1 MVKFQSTDDGL
12 YIETATEDTFPQLE
26 EMKSKEQKIYV
37 QKAIDSLSEI
47 DGVII
52 TLFYIDES
60 SIQEIIEITGLSESN
75 VKVKLHRARKQLKIN
90 LEELLQTGIEINHL
104 MEKKNND
111 ILKKGLMETKMDFTS
126 NLMDKINAEE
136 KALSTVL
143 SKSGSLETSKDFTID
158 LMSKLE
164 GRVPVKPYESVI
176 SKRAWIGIAAVF
188 IGVVVLTLLAND
200 QVESSIKYDLGLDK
214 ITNSLVQFFKFSPV
228 LTYICFGSLLFT
240 LGLIYEQRSR
250 KTT

>member
-1 MVKFQSTDDGL
+1 
-12 YIETATEDTFPQLE
+12 
-26 EMKSKEQKIYV
+26 
-37 QKAIDSLSEI
+37 
-47 DGVII
+47 
-52 TLFYIDES
+52 
-60 SIQEIIEITGLSESN
+60 
-75 VKVKLHRARKQLKIN
+75 
-90 LEELLQTGIEINHL
+90 

-188 IGVVVLTLLAND
+188 IGVIVLTLLAND